1 MTGHFV
7 PQRRP
12 SWAAFVIAAALA
24 ALAAVMLWDA
34 SLLKQDGGYGGVG
47 PADVPRLIAIGL
59 LVLSAAT
66 VYAGIRGNVPRAP
79 RQEPAPVLWMLG
91 GLVAQ
96 LVLLHPAG
104 FAIASGLLFGFTARA
119 MGKKPLWL
127 TCGVGFLMALVVY
140 GIFDRLLKLDLPAG
154 PIERLIFGG

>member
-1 MTGHFV
+1 MNGQFE

-12 SWAAFVIAAALA
+12 SWAAFIVAAGLA

-47 PADVPRLIAIGL
+47 PADVPRLIAYGL
-59 LVLSAAT
+59 LALSVAT
-66 VYAGIRGNVPRAP
+66 VVAGLRGNVPRAP
-79 RQEPAPVLWMLG
+79 QQDPAPVLWMLA
-91 GLVAQ
+91 GLAAQ

-104 FAIASGLLFGFTARA
+104 FAIASGMLFGFTARA
-119 MGKKPLWL
+119 MGRKPLWL